1 MAAKRRDTRYARS
14 LAVRIWICAVLVGGT
29 ALAGA
34 GVASAKGPADSG
46 TTSASSQESSSS
58 SAPSGTGS
66 ATARDAADSAPN
78 SLRKPKTRPS
88 GPLSVRESR
97 SRADLRAAATEIR
110 RPGLRTASA
119 RADADP
125 APETGAA
132 VQRAEAAVTAEA
144 APPTPSPADAAPTP
158 YGEIGKWMLKAGGQ
172 IANWGG
178 KRVGGKTLL
187 EAVNVII
194 VDPHSTTPGQAARNV
209 NNAMLRSGFPAQYL
223 HSFGFRGRIDGAT
236 YGQKPTGPLLAYSN
250 NFFLFPNDHGRLF
263 GPAPMQTEAGYVWT
277 GAFSTEKVGF
287 SGLLPGHV
295 YVSSNQA
302 RDALVQQLISSGQA
316 TYGGLVPLENAYNTA
331 STTTGDHD
339 GFAVVLVLTGN
350 APLVRREA
358 VLGELPRSA
367 AETGDQRCLAGAG
380 AAVQR
385 PHEPGPLT
393 LCGAG
398 RPASID
404 S

>member
-1 MAAKRRDTRYARS
+1 MAGKRRDTGDARS
-14 LAVRIWICAVLVGGT
+14 LAVRFWVGTVLAGAL

-34 GVASAKGPADSG
+34 GVAHAEGPADSG
-46 TTSASSQESSSS
+46 PAGATSQDSSSS
-58 SAPSGTGS
+58 RP
-66 ATARDAADSAPN
+66 ATDSSTATRTDADRDTPASRPRPARLSDPI
-78 SLRKPKTRPS
+78 
-88 GPLSVRESR
+88 SVRD
-97 SRADLRAAATEIR
+97 SRARAAERTEATPLP
-110 RPGLRTASA
+110 RPGLRPVSA
-119 RADADP
+119 RAA
-125 APETGAA
+125 AQAESGAA
-132 VQRAEAAVTAEA
+132 ADLAEAATEAEA
-144 APPTPSPADAAPTP
+144 APPTPADAVPTP

-194 VDPHSTTPGQAARNV
+194 VDPHSTTPAQAARNV
-209 NNAMLRSGFPAQYL
+209 NNAMLRAEFPAQYL

-302 RDALVQQLISSGQA
+302 RDALVQQLIASGQA

-358 VLGELPRSA
+358 VLGQLPHSA
-367 AETGDQRCLAGAG
+367 GETGDQRCLAGAG
-380 AAVQR
+380 AAAQR
-385 PHEPGPLT
+385 PTGTAAPV

-398 RPASID
+398 RTVPID
-404 S
+404 T